1 LIAVTFSVGLY
12 WDRYY
17 RNRDFYRNRDRGR
30 RGPDYYYRDRGPY
43 RP

>member
-1 LIAVTFSVGLY
+1 LIAVTFSVGPY

-17 RNRDFYRNRDRGR
+17 RNRDFYRDRDRWR
-30 RGPDYYYRDRGPY
+30 REPDYYYRDGPY